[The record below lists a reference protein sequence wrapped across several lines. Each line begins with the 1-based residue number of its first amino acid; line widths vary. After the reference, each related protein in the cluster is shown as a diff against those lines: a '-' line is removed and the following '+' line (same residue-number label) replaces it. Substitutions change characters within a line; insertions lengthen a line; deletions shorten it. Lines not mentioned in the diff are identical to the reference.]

1 MADMDFEIKAKKLK
15 RAKTKRLKK
24 IETTKPKSLKIKK
37 HNPPQA
43 SAIPANNPAKKS
55 KHEISVSLLML
66 KLNVAHL
73 LKQRLPNKHRL
84 KS

>member
-15 RAKTKRLKK
+15 RAKTKRVKK

-37 HNPPQA
+37 HSPPQV

-55 KHEISVSLLML
+55 KSEISVSLFILRF
-66 KLNVAHL
+66 NAPHL
-73 LKQRLPNKHRL
+73 PKQHLPNRHRL